1 LPDRQLADYASFWLD
16 QQKGIG
22 MDRVIEIVRNV
33 DGADDTTRACAASS
47 EIRERDPM
55 KLSVIIANY
64 NYRDFVGA
72 AISSALA
79 VDWPD
84 KEVIVVDDASTDD
97 SRNVIDGFR
106 GKVAAYFRPKSYQLG
121 AHIFGFEQ
129 STGDVIIFLDAD
141 DLLEPDV
148 MLEVAKVWR
157 PGISKVQYRL
167 TVIDATGTQLGTAFP
182 QFPLIDDTEKLRRT
196 FLRTMSYATP
206 PGSGNAY
213 SREFVRNAFA
223 MAPATIPESDAVL
236 LTLAPM
242 MGDILTIRRSLA
254 RYRIHATNTMALAS
268 LDAAKLRKRL
278 HQDAEVALLFATA
291 SQRLHLPVAHDPL
304 SCSFNHLQFRFAS
317 RLVDPS
323 AHPFPG
329 DTVIGLGCRLI
340 CAAVTYSQMRLRH
353 RAILLVWV
361 IACALTP
368 SYYRRNLILWRF
380 SSISRP
386 AVVRTLLGTLS
397 SLRSTRLPDRV

>member
-1 LPDRQLADYASFWLD
+1 
-16 QQKGIG
+16 
-22 MDRVIEIVRNV
+22 MDRVIEIVHNI
-33 DGADDTTRACAASS
+33 DGADGTTRACVASS

-129 STGDVIIFLDAD
+129 SAGDVIIFLDAD
-141 DLLEPDV
+141 DLLEPEV

-157 PGISKVQYRL
+157 PGVSKVQYQMNL
-167 TVIDATGTQLGTAFP
+167 IDATGTQLGTAFP
-182 QFPLIDDTEKLRRT
+182 RFPPTDDVEKLRRT
-196 FLRTMSYATP
+196 FFRTMSYATP
-206 PGSGNAY
+206 PGTGNAY

-242 MGDILTIRRSLA
+242 MGDVLTIRRPLA

-268 LDAAKLRKRL
+268 LDAAKLRKQL
-278 HQDAEVALLFATA
+278 QQDAKVALLFQTA
-291 SQRLHLPVAHDPL
+291 SERLHLQVAHDPL
-304 SCSFNHLQFRFAS
+304 SHSFNHLQYRFAS
-317 RLVDPS
+317 RLVEPS

-340 CAAVTYSQMRLRH
+340 YAAITYSQMRLRD
-353 RAILLVWV
+353 RTILLLWV
-361 IACALTP
+361 IACPLTP
-368 SYYRRNLILWRF
+368 LYYRRPLILWRF
-380 SSISRP
+380 SAISRP
-386 AVVRTLLGTLS
+386 ALVRRLLGVLS
-397 SLRSTRLPDRV
+397 SFRSARLPDRV

>member
-1 LPDRQLADYASFWLD
+1 
-16 QQKGIG
+16 
-22 MDRVIEIVRNV
+22 V
-33 DGADDTTRACAASS
+33 
-47 EIRERDPM
+47 

-84 KEVIVVDDASTDD
+84 KEIIVVDDASTDD

-129 STGDVIIFLDAD
+129 STGDIIIFLDAD

-157 PGISKVQYRL
+157 PSVSKVQYRMNL
-167 TVIDATGTQLGTAFP
+167 IDATGTLLGSATP
-182 QFPLIDDTEKLRRT
+182 QFPPKDEPEKLRQI
-196 FLRTMSYATP
+196 FLRTMTYTTP

-213 SREFVRNAFA
+213 SRDFVRNAFA
-223 MAPATIPESDAVL
+223 MAPRTIPESDAVL
-236 LTLAPM
+236 VTLAPM
-242 MGDILTIRRSLA
+242 MGDVLTIRKPLA
-254 RYRIHATNTMALAS
+254 RYRIHATNTWGMRS
-268 LDAAKLRKRL
+268 LDAAKFRKRL
-278 HQDAEVALLFATA
+278 HQDAELVLLFAAA
-291 SQRLHLPVAHDPL
+291 SRRLHLSAADNPL
-304 SCSFNHLQFRFAS
+304 SRNFNHLQYRFAS
-317 RLVDPS
+317 YLVERT

-329 DTVIGLGCRLI
+329 DTVIGLGWRLVCSAI
-340 CAAVTYSQMRLRH
+340 AYPQMRLRD
-353 RAILLVWV
+353 RTILLVWV

-368 SYYRRNLILWRF
+368 SYHRRNLILWRF
-380 SSISRP
+380 AAISRP
-386 AVVRTLLGTLS
+386 TMVKTLLRVFS
-397 SLRSTRLPDRV
+397 SLRSPRLLDRA